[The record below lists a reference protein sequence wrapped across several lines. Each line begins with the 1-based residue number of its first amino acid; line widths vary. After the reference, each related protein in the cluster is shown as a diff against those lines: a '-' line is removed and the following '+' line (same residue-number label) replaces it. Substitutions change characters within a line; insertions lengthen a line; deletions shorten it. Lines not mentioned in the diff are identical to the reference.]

1 MKHLDL
7 NCDMGEGFGVYRA
20 GDDEQLLQY
29 VTSANVACGF
39 HAGDPGTMART
50 VRLAVAAG
58 VCVGAH
64 PSLADLQ
71 GFGRREMAVSP
82 AEVYDAVAYQLGALQ
97 AMAKAAGTRVRHV
110 KTHGA
115 LYNMAARNEPLSEAI
130 ARAVKDVDSSL
141 VLYAPAG
148 TLSVTVARDVGLR
161 VLCEVFGDRTYQDDG
176 TITPRK
182 LPRAM
187 ITSLQEAVAQVKD
200 MLHGGFVRSLSGRQ
214 VPIEADTL
222 CIHGDQ
228 PGAVVFAR
236 GLRQAL
242 TAAGVTLR
250 APTPTPL

>member
-1 MKHLDL
+1 MKTLDL
-7 NCDMGEGFGVYRA
+7 NCDMGEGFGVYKI
-20 GDDEQLLQY
+20 GDDAQLLQY

-39 HAGDPGTMART
+39 HAGDPSTMART

-58 VCVGAH
+58 VSVGAH

-82 AEVYDAVAYQLGALQ
+82 AEVYDAVAYQLGALK
-97 AMAKAAGTRVRHV
+97 AIAKAAGTSVRHV

-115 LYNMAARNEPLSEAI
+115 LYNMAARSEQLSEAI
-130 ARAVKDVDSSL
+130 SRAVKDVDGSL
-141 VLYAPAG
+141 VFYAPAG
-148 TLSVTVARDVGLR
+148 TLSVTVARDLGLR

-187 ITSLQEAVAQVKD
+187 ITSLDESVAQVKN
-200 MLHGGFVRSLSGRQ
+200 MLQDGFVRSLSGRE

-228 PGAVVFAR
+228 PGAVSFAK
-236 GLRQAL
+236 GLREAL
-242 TAAGVTLR
+242 TAAGMSLG
-250 APTPTPL
+250 APSNNPH

>member
-1 MKHLDL
+1 MKTLDL
-7 NCDMGEGFGVYRA
+7 NCDMGEGFGIYQA
-20 GDDEQLLQY
+20 GDDAQLLQY

-58 VCVGAH
+58 VSVGAH
-64 PSLADLQ
+64 PGLADLQ

-97 AMAKAAGTRVRHV
+97 AIAKAAGTSVRHV

-115 LYNMAARNEPLSEAI
+115 LYNMAARSEPLSEAI
-130 ARAVKDVDSSL
+130 ARAVKDVDRSL
-141 VLYAPAG
+141 VFYAPAG
-148 TLSVTVARDVGLR
+148 TLSVSVARDLGLR

-182 LPRAM
+182 LPGAM
-187 ITSLQEAVAQVKD
+187 ITCLDDAVAQVRN
-200 MLHGGFVRSLSGRQ
+200 MLQDGFVRSLSGRE

-228 PGAVVFAR
+228 PGAVSFAK
-236 GLRQAL
+236 GLREAL
-242 TAAGVTLR
+242 TAAGVALC
-250 APTPTPL
+250 APAPHH

>member
-1 MKHLDL
+1 MKSLDL
-7 NCDMGEGFGVYRA
+7 NCDLGEGFGVYQV

-39 HAGDPGTMART
+39 HAGDPSTMAKT
-50 VRLAVAAG
+50 VRLAVASG
-58 VCVGAH
+58 VSVGAH

-71 GFGRREMAVSP
+71 GFGRREMVVSP

-97 AMAKAAGTRVRHV
+97 AIAKAAGTSVRHV
-110 KTHGA
+110 KAHGA
-115 LYNMAARNEPLSEAI
+115 LYNMAAKNEQLAEAI
-130 ARAVKDVDSSL
+130 SRAVKDVDSSL
-141 VLYAPAG
+141 VFYAPAG

-187 ITSLQEAVAQVKD
+187 IASLDESVAQVKN
-200 MLHGGFVRSLSGRQ
+200 MLQDGFVRSLSGREI
-214 VPIEADTL
+214 PIEADTL

-228 PGAVVFAR
+228 PGAVSFVK
-236 GLRQAL
+236 GLREAL
-242 TAAGVTLR
+242 IAAGVTLS
-250 APTPTPL
+250 APSSTSH

>member
-1 MKHLDL
+1 MKSLDL
-7 NCDMGEGFGVYRA
+7 NCDMGEGFGVYKV
-20 GDDEQLLQY
+20 GDDEQLLRY

-39 HAGDPGTMART
+39 HAGDPGTMAKT

-58 VCVGAH
+58 VSVGAH

-82 AEVYDAVAYQLGALQ
+82 AEVYDAVAYQLGALK
-97 AMAKAAGTRVRHV
+97 AIAKAAGTSVRHV

-115 LYNMAARNEPLSEAI
+115 LYNMAAKNEQLSEAI
-130 ARAVKDVDSSL
+130 SRAVKDVDRSL
-141 VLYAPAG
+141 LFYAPAG

-187 ITSLQEAVAQVKD
+187 ITSLDESVVQVKN
-200 MLHGGFVRSLSGRQ
+200 MLQDGFVRSLSGRE

-228 PGAVVFAR
+228 PGAVSFAR

-242 TAAGVTLR
+242 TAAGVTLS
-250 APTPTPL
+250 APSHNPH